1 MSKKLIKYITV
12 FALFMTSLF
21 TTTVTTH
28 AMDINKPFSVL
39 LLGIDT
45 GDLGRTEVGRSDV
58 MMVATINP
66 KEENIVITSIPR
78 DSYVVIPDRGMDKIN
93 HAYAFGGPELSVETV
108 ENWLD
113 IEIPYYITV
122 DMKGLA
128 DVVDS
133 VGGIDVVP
141 PTSFEISGY
150 SFTEGQELHLDG
162 EMALAYVRERY
173 NSGGDYARQKRQRQ
187 VVVGIAQSAL
197 NKSRGIKEVID
208 MTTAINKYVGM
219 NLNMFD
225 LGKLVIS
232 HLDMRPT
239 LTFNQFEGEGFML
252 DGIYY
257 DQITEESFNKNQQ
270 IIKDELDGKLTNN
283 SENEESF
290 KLEKESDK

>member
-78 DSYVVIPDRGMDKIN
+78 DSYVDIPDRGMDKIN

-187 VVVGIAQSAL
+187 VVVGITQSAL

-257 DQITEESFNKNQQ
+257 DQITEESFTKNQQ

>member
-78 DSYVVIPDRGMDKIN
+78 DSYVDIPDRGMDKIN

>member
-78 DSYVVIPDRGMDKIN
+78 DSYVDIPDRGMDKIN

-187 VVVGIAQSAL
+187 VVVGIAQSTL

>member
-1 MSKKLIKYITV
+1 MIKKLFKYIVV
-12 FALFMTSLF
+12 FALLITSLF
-21 TTTVTTH
+21 TMTVSTH
-28 AMDINKPFSVL
+28 ATDVNKPFSVL

-66 KEENIVITSIPR
+66 EEENIVVTSIPR
-78 DSYVVIPDRGMDKIN
+78 DSYVDIPNRGMDKIN

-113 IEIPYYITV
+113 IKIPYYVTV

-141 PTSFEISGY
+141 PTTFEISGY
-150 SFTEGQELHLDG
+150 TFTEGQEVHLDG

-187 VVVGIAQSAL
+187 VVFGIAQAAL
-197 NKSRGIKEVID
+197 NKTRGIKEVIG

-225 LGKLVIS
+225 LGKLVVS

-239 LTFNQFEGEGFML
+239 ISFNQFEGEGFML

-257 DQITEESFNKNQQ
+257 DQITEESFSKNQQ
-270 IIKDELDGKLTNN
+270 IIKDELSGKLTNDP
-283 SENEESF
+283 ENEDTF